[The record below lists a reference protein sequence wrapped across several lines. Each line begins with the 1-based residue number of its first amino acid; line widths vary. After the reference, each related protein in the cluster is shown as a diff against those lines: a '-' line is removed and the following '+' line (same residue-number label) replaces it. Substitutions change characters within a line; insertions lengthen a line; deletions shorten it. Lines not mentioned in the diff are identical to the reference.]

1 MPQAPLNSLF
11 DEDDINDVKAL
22 RDRLTDPEDRAML
35 DSIAQRLTDATF
47 ERQLGL
53 PDELINDR
61 AHRRGIR

>member
-11 DEDDINDVKAL
+11 DEDDINDIKAL
-22 RDRLTDPEDRAML
+22 RDRLTDVEDRAML

-53 PDELINDR
+53 PDELINGR
-61 AHRRGIR
+61 AKRRVLP